1 MLTIPECPSQSGSP
15 CRDDLQT
22 TLQARLEGCY
32 TLERVLGRG
41 GMATVFLARDLKHK
55 RLVAFKVLRDE
66 IAATLGA
73 DHFHREIEIAARL
86 QHPHILTVLDSG
98 EAGGRLWFTMP
109 YVEGQTLRE
118 RLRREHQIP
127 VEEAVR
133 IAREA
138 AGALDYAHDQGVVHR
153 DVKPENILLTLRDE
167 VLVAD
172 FGIARGL
179 AGDDA
184 LTQAGI
190 ALGTPMYMSPEQA
203 SGCQVDRRADVYSLG
218 CVLYEMLAGRPPHTG
233 PTAQAILAKRIAEP
247 VPSVQ
252 AVRSCV
258 PGLLDQA
265 IQRALAPIATN
276 RFPTARAFARALQT
290 TAARAVPTVVT
301 PPAATPAPVPEAA
314 SSPAS
319 PSPMA
324 ARRRLYMPTAVV
336 MLALGFTIGG
346 GALFAWRFTHPGAE
360 NDGPKRLA
368 VLPFEN
374 LGDPADTYFA
384 DGITDEL
391 RANLATVP
399 GLQVVAGR
407 SSNQYRR
414 TTKALSEIARELGAD
429 YLLVGTI
436 RWQRAGGGPSRV
448 RVSPEL
454 IKVGPGSVPT
464 TTWAQP
470 FDAAL
475 TDVFQVQVDIAAR
488 VTQSLSGA
496 WTEDARAPPKRPTM
510 NTDAYD
516 YYLRGNEY
524 YARETMADVQLSIQL
539 YRRALTFDSAFALAW
554 ARLARA
560 EAFIYWFA
568 GDRSAAQLARIEQGA
583 RTALSLAPDLP
594 EAHIAMGYYHYW
606 GHRDY
611 SAALEEFA
619 RAAKA
624 EPNNAEVADVV
635 ALVLRRQGKWDEAV
649 ASFRRAAA
657 LDPRSVEHLFD
668 LAQTYFFMRRY
679 GDAERVLERAAVLA
693 PDSPNIYALRMA
705 ISLNAEGSLEKPRKL
720 MREALTRVDFARFG
734 GIPHKFGD
742 CFECIAADDEYQAE
756 VLRLTPAAFD
766 GVPLLY
772 FEFKASVYRRRA
784 DTTKARAYADS
795 ARTEALAAIAR
806 EEKDV
811 FRYAIL
817 AVENAY
823 LGRGTEAVEAGKEAL
838 RVLPQSKDAVY
849 APVGHIALA
858 EVYMVLHDTTAALD
872 QLQAALAVPSYLSAG
887 RLRADPLWAP
897 LRATQGFARLMERN

>member
-1 MLTIPECPSQSGSP
+1 MPKITDSTCQGGTP
-15 CRDDLQT
+15 CRDDLQNR
-22 TLQARLEGCY
+22 LQARLDDSY
-32 TLERVLGRG
+32 ALERVLGRG

-98 EAGGRLWFTMP
+98 DAGGLLWFTMP

-118 RLRREHQIP
+118 HLRQEHQIE
-127 VEEAVR
+127 VEEAIR

-138 AGALDYAHDQGVVHR
+138 AGALDYAHEQGFVHR
-153 DVKPENILLTLRDE
+153 DVKPENILLTRRDE

-172 FGIARGL
+172 FGIARALGGEDVL
-179 AGDDA
+179 TEAGV
-184 LTQAGI
+184 
-190 ALGTPMYMSPEQA
+190 ALGTPIYMSPEQA
-203 SGCQVDRRADVYSLG
+203 SGCTVDARADIYSLG
-218 CVLYEMLAGRPPHTG
+218 CVLYEMLAGRPPYTG

-247 VPSVQ
+247 PPSVQ

-258 PGLLDQA
+258 PDSVDQA

-290 TAARAVPTVVT
+290 PVARSVPTVVT

-314 SSPAS
+314 SSPPS
-319 PSPMA
+319 PSPVA
-324 ARRRLYMPTAVV
+324 ARRRLHVPTAVI
-336 MLALGFTIGG
+336 MLGLGFTIGG
-346 GALFAWRFTHPGAE
+346 GALFAWRSTHPGAE
-360 NDGPKRLA
+360 SDGPKRLA

-374 LGDPADTYFA
+374 LGDPADSYFA

-391 RANLATVP
+391 RASLATEP
-399 GLQVVAGR
+399 GLEVVAGR

-454 IKVGPGSVPT
+454 IRVGPGSVPT

-488 VTQSLSGA
+488 VTQSLPGA
-496 WTEDARAPPKRPTM
+496 WTEGARAPPKRPTM

-539 YRRALTFDSAFALAW
+539 YRRALAFDSAFALAW

-560 EAFIYWFA
+560 EAFVYWFA
-568 GDRSAAQLARIEQGA
+568 GDRSAAQLGRIEESA
-583 RTALSLAPDLP
+583 RKALSLAPELP

-611 SAALEEFA
+611 SAALDEFA
-619 RAAKA
+619 TAAKS

-649 ASFRRAAA
+649 TNFRRAAA
-657 LDPRSVEHLFD
+657 LDPRSIEYLLD
-668 LAQTYFFMRRY
+668 LAHTYFLMRRY
-679 GDAERVLERAAVLA
+679 GDAERALDRATALA
-693 PDSPNIYALRMA
+693 PDSPSIYALRMA
-705 ISLNAEGSLEKPRKL
+705 TYLSAEGSLDKPRRL
-720 MREALTRVDFARFG
+720 MREALTRLDFARFG
-734 GIPHKFGD
+734 PIRSFDD
-742 CFECIAADDEYQAE
+742 CFDLIAADDEYQDE
-756 VLRLTPAAFD
+756 VARLTPAAFS
-766 GVPLLY
+766 GGALVY
-772 FEFKASVYRRRA
+772 FKFKASVYRRRD
-784 DTTKARAYADS
+784 DTTRARAYADS
-795 ARTEALAAIAR
+795 ARTEALAAIGR
-806 EEKDV
+806 EEGDV
-811 FRYAIL
+811 FSYAVL

-823 LGRGTEAVEAGKEAL
+823 LGRGQEAIEAGKRAL
-838 RVLPQSKDAVY
+838 QVLPQSKDAVY
-849 APVGHIALA
+849 APEAHIALT
-858 EVYMVLHDTTAALD
+858 EVYMALADTTAALD

-897 LRATQGFARLMERN
+897 LRATQGFARLLERN